1 MIMQEN
7 SIRISVISPVFKCS
21 TSLIELYFRLIKT
34 MEMIS
39 PDFEIIFVN
48 DYSPDNSWFEIIK
61 LCEKD
66 NRVKGINLSR
76 NFGQHYAITAGLTY
90 VNGDWIVVMDCD
102 LQDQPEEIMKLY
114 NKALEGFDVV
124 YGRRNIRK
132 DNFIKVFL
140 SKIFYKILSYLTGT
154 KQDSSIAN
162 FGIYHKNV
170 IKAILSMGDS
180 MRYFPTM
187 VRWVGFNQTS
197 INIEHAERKDG
208 KTAYSFRKL
217 FNLSLDVM
225 LAFSDKPL
233 KLTVKLGFIISL
245 LAVIFALI
253 FLIQYI
259 LGDIKVIGF
268 TSLII
273 SIWLLS
279 GIIISIVGI
288 LGLYVGKTFENVK
301 KRPSFVVK
309 EFLNIEEK

>member
-1 MIMQEN
+1 MQD
-7 SIRISVISPVFKCS
+7 SSVLISVVSPVYKCS
-21 TSLIELYFRLIKT
+21 TCLIELYFRLVKT
-34 MEMIS
+34 LETIS
-39 PDFEIIFVN
+39 NNFEIIFVN
-48 DYSPDNSWFEIIK
+48 DSSPDDSWSEICK
-61 LCEKD
+61 LCQKD
-66 NRVKGINLSR
+66 NRIKGINLSR
-76 NFGQHYAITAGLTY
+76 NFGQHYAITAGL
-90 VNGDWIVVMDCD
+90 NFAKGEWIVVMDCD
-102 LQDQPEEIMKLY
+102 LQDQPEEISKLFF
-114 NKALEGFDVV
+114 KATEGYDVV
-124 YGRRNIRK
+124 YGRRNVRK
-132 DNFIKVFL
+132 DNLIKVYL
-140 SKIFYKILSYLTGT
+140 SKLFYRVLSYLTDT

-162 FGIYHKNV
+162 FGIYKKNV

-197 INIEHAERKDG
+197 INIDHAERKDG

-217 FNLSLDVM
+217 INLSINVM

-245 LAVIFALI
+245 MAVIFALI

-279 GIIISIVGI
+279 GIIISILGI
-288 LGLYVGKTFENVK
+288 LGLYIGKTFENVK

-309 EFLNIEEK
+309 EFLNIEENS